1 MGVRQG
7 VTPVRVPPFSRFR
20 RFTQISAIF
29 MLGIVVG
36 AVIYNAIYHV
46 GFNVLWLNNAD
57 LRAQIEQYQEDIK
70 TLKKYNNTSTVI
82 REIKIRSEES
92 KAQAEGSP
100 SVDPVTL
107 KLILSEIRSDLEP
120 MRGRSMFD
128 IDTDSKLVRL
138 LLDGKLYIVRDK
150 EYSVKIRT
158 MLVMEGVLQIWVE
171 ISPFKRN

>member
-1 MGVRQG
+1 
-7 VTPVRVPPFSRFR
+7 
-20 RFTQISAIF
+20 

-57 LRAQIEQYQEDIK
+57 LRVQIEQYQEDIK

-92 KAQAEGSP
+92 KAEGST

-171 ISPFKRN
+171 INPFKRN

>member
-1 MGVRQG
+1 M
-7 VTPVRVPPFSRFR
+7 RVPPFSRFR

-57 LRAQIEQYQEDIK
+57 LRVQIEQYQEDIK

-92 KAQAEGSP
+92 KAEGST

-171 ISPFKRN
+171 INPFKRN

>member
-1 MGVRQG
+1 M
-7 VTPVRVPPFSRFR
+7 RVPPFSRFR

-29 MLGIVVG
+29 VLGIIVG
-36 AVIYNAIYHV
+36 AVIYNAIFHV
-46 GFNVLWLNNAD
+46 GYNVLWLQNQD
-57 LRAQIEQYQEDIK
+57 LRVDIEQYQEDIK

-92 KAQAEGSP
+92 KSKEDNP
-100 SVDPVTL
+100 LDPVTV
-107 KLILSEIRSDLEP
+107 KLIISQMGSDLEP

>member
-7 VTPVRVPPFSRFR
+7 VSEVRVPPFSRFR
-20 RFTQISAIF
+20 QFTQISAIF
-29 MLGIVVG
+29 VLGTVVG
-36 AVIYNAIYHV
+36 AVIYNAIFHV
-46 GFNVLWLNNAD
+46 GFNVLWLHNQD
-57 LRAQIEQYQEDIK
+57 LRVQIEQYQKDIQ

-92 KAQAEGSP
+92 KSKEDTP
-100 SVDPVTL
+100 LDPVTI
-107 KLILSEIRSDLEP
+107 KLIISQMGTDLEP

-171 ISPFKRN
+171 INPHQRS

>member
-1 MGVRQG
+1 
-7 VTPVRVPPFSRFR
+7 
-20 RFTQISAIF
+20 

-46 GFNVLWLNNAD
+46 GYNVLWLHNQD
-57 LRAQIEQYQEDIK
+57 LRVQIEQYQKDIQ

-92 KAQAEGSP
+92 KSKEDTP
-100 SVDPVTL
+100 LDPVTV
-107 KLILSEIRSDLEP
+107 KLIISQMGSDLEP

-171 ISPFKRN
+171 ISPFKRS

>member
-1 MGVRQG
+1 M
-7 VTPVRVPPFSRFR
+7 RVPPFSRFR

-29 MLGIVVG
+29 VLGIVVG

-46 GFNVLWLNNAD
+46 GFNVLWLHNQD
-57 LRAQIEQYQEDIK
+57 LRVQIEQYQKDIQ

-92 KAQAEGSP
+92 KSKEDTP
-100 SVDPVTL
+100 LDPVTI
-107 KLILSEIRSDLEP
+107 KLILSQMGTDLEP

-171 ISPFKRN
+171 ITPFKRS

>member
-1 MGVRQG
+1 
-7 VTPVRVPPFSRFR
+7 
-20 RFTQISAIF
+20 

-46 GFNVLWLNNAD
+46 GYNVLWLHNQD
-57 LRAQIEQYQEDIK
+57 LRVQIEQYQKDIQ

-92 KAQAEGSP
+92 KSKEDTP
-100 SVDPVTL
+100 LDPVTV
-107 KLILSEIRSDLEP
+107 KLIISQMGSDLEP

-158 MLVMEGVLQIWVE
+158 MLVMEGVLQIWVV
-171 ISPFKRN
+171 ISPFKRS

>member
-1 MGVRQG
+1 
-7 VTPVRVPPFSRFR
+7 
-20 RFTQISAIF
+20 

-36 AVIYNAIYHV
+36 AVIYNAIFHV
-46 GFNVLWLNNAD
+46 GYNVLWLQNQD
-57 LRAQIEQYQEDIK
+57 LRVDIEQYQEDIK

-92 KAQAEGSP
+92 KSKEDNP
-100 SVDPVTL
+100 LDPVTV
-107 KLILSEIRSDLEP
+107 KLILSQMGSDLEP

>member
-57 LRAQIEQYQEDIK
+57 LRVQIEQYQEDIK

-92 KAQAEGSP
+92 KAEGST

-171 ISPFKRN
+171 INPFKRN

>member
-1 MGVRQG
+1 M
-7 VTPVRVPPFSRFR
+7 RVPPFSRFR

-29 MLGIVVG
+29 VLGIVVG
-36 AVIYNAIYHV
+36 AVIYNAIFHV
-46 GFNVLWLNNAD
+46 GYNVLWLQNQD
-57 LRAQIEQYQEDIK
+57 LRVDIEQYQEDIK

-92 KAQAEGSP
+92 KAQEGSTP
-100 SVDPVTL
+100 VDPVTL

-138 LLDGKLYIVRDK
+138 LLDGKLYIVREK

>member
-7 VTPVRVPPFSRFR
+7 VNEVRVPPFSRFR
-20 RFTQISAIF
+20 QFTQISAIF
-29 MLGIVVG
+29 VLGIVVG
-36 AVIYNAIYHV
+36 AVIYNAIFHV
-46 GFNVLWLNNAD
+46 GFNVLWLHNQD
-57 LRAQIEQYQEDIK
+57 LRVQIEQYQKDIQ

-92 KAQAEGSP
+92 KSKEDTP
-100 SVDPVTL
+100 LDPVTI
-107 KLILSEIRSDLEP
+107 KLIISQMGTDLEP

-171 ISPFKRN
+171 INPHQRS

>member
-1 MGVRQG
+1 M
-7 VTPVRVPPFSRFR
+7 
-20 RFTQISAIF
+20 
-29 MLGIVVG
+29 G
-36 AVIYNAIYHV
+36 AVIYNAIFHV
-46 GFNVLWLNNAD
+46 GYNVLWLQNQD
-57 LRAQIEQYQEDIK
+57 LRVDIEQYQEDIK

-92 KAQAEGSP
+92 KAQEGSTP
-100 SVDPVTL
+100 VDPVTL

-138 LLDGKLYIVRDK
+138 LLDGKLYIVREK

>member
-7 VTPVRVPPFSRFR
+7 VTPMRVPPFSRFR

-46 GFNVLWLNNAD
+46 GYNVLWLHNQD
-57 LRAQIEQYQEDIK
+57 LRVQIEQYQKDIQ

-92 KAQAEGSP
+92 KSKEDTP
-100 SVDPVTL
+100 LDPVTV
-107 KLILSEIRSDLEP
+107 KLIISQMGSDLEP

-171 ISPFKRN
+171 ISPFKRS

>member
-1 MGVRQG
+1 M
-7 VTPVRVPPFSRFR
+7 RVPPFSRFR

-36 AVIYNAIYHV
+36 AVIYNAIFHV
-46 GFNVLWLNNAD
+46 GYNVLWLQNQD
-57 LRAQIEQYQEDIK
+57 LRVDIEQYQEDIK

-92 KAQAEGSP
+92 KSKEDNP
-100 SVDPVTL
+100 LDPVTV
-107 KLILSEIRSDLEP
+107 KLILSQMGSDLEP

-138 LLDGKLYIVRDK
+138 LLDGKVYIVRDK

>member
-29 MLGIVVG
+29 VLGVVVG

-46 GFNVLWLNNAD
+46 GYNVLWLHNSD
-57 LRAQIEQYQEDIK
+57 LRVQIEQYQKDIQ
-70 TLKKYNNTSTVI
+70 TLKKYNNTYTVI

-92 KAQAEGSP
+92 KSKEDTP
-100 SVDPVTL
+100 LDPVTV
-107 KLILSEIRSDLEP
+107 KLIISQMGTDLEP

-138 LLDGKLYIVRDK
+138 LLDDKLYIVRDK

-171 ISPFKRN
+171 INPFKRS

>member
-7 VTPVRVPPFSRFR
+7 VKPVRVPPFSRFR

-29 MLGIVVG
+29 VLGIIVG
-36 AVIYNAIYHV
+36 AVIYNAIFHV
-46 GFNVLWLNNAD
+46 GYNVLWLQNQD
-57 LRAQIEQYQEDIK
+57 LRVDIEQYQEDIK

-92 KAQAEGSP
+92 KSKEDNP
-100 SVDPVTL
+100 LDPVTV
-107 KLILSEIRSDLEP
+107 KLIISQMGSDLEP

>member
-7 VTPVRVPPFSRFR
+7 VSEVRVPPFSRFR
-20 RFTQISAIF
+20 QFTQISAIF
-29 MLGIVVG
+29 VLGIVVG
-36 AVIYNAIYHV
+36 AVIYNAIFHV
-46 GFNVLWLNNAD
+46 GFNVLWLHNQD
-57 LRAQIEQYQEDIK
+57 LRVQIEQYQKDIQ

-92 KAQAEGSP
+92 KSKEDTP
-100 SVDPVTL
+100 LDPVTI
-107 KLILSEIRSDLEP
+107 KLIISQMGKDLEP

-171 ISPFKRN
+171 INPHQRS

>member
-1 MGVRQG
+1 M
-7 VTPVRVPPFSRFR
+7 RVPPFSRFR

-46 GFNVLWLNNAD
+46 GYNVLWLHNQD
-57 LRAQIEQYQEDIK
+57 LRVQIEQYQKDIQ

-92 KAQAEGSP
+92 KSKEDNP
-100 SVDPVTL
+100 LDPVTV
-107 KLILSEIRSDLEP
+107 KLIISQMGSDLEP

-171 ISPFKRN
+171 ISPFKRS

>member
-1 MGVRQG
+1 M
-7 VTPVRVPPFSRFR
+7 RVPPFSRFR

-36 AVIYNAIYHV
+36 AVIYNAIFHV
-46 GFNVLWLNNAD
+46 GYNVLWLQNQD
-57 LRAQIEQYQEDIK
+57 LRVDIEQYQEDIK

-92 KAQAEGSP
+92 KSKEDNP
-100 SVDPVTL
+100 LDPVTV
-107 KLILSEIRSDLEP
+107 KLIISQMGSDLEP